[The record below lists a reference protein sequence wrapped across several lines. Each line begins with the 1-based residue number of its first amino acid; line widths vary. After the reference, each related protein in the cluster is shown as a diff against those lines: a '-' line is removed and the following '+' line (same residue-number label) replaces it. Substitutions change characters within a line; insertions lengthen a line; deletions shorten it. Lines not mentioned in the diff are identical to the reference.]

1 MWGNKLLLKWCH
13 NLSTIRQN
21 RLSCMRWKSSKIKIT
36 TNFFCLC
43 HPPFRTTICNA
54 WNDVYYIIIPE
65 INGKKWKQICET
77 QNCNWKIAKEKNIIH
92 QITCMHIHVFLP
104 FLDQPGDN
112 FKVNFYNCTTKWLLY
127 FLKQLIF
134 VIYITCLQV
143 YRYFILIVQRYKESV
158 FENKITYL
166 ESIKLGAR
174 KNIQMQKGKEECS
187 E

>member
-1 MWGNKLLLKWCH
+1 MWQRIYWQ
-13 NLSTIRQN
+13 NLSGQPYSMHGMTYTTLYFL
-21 RLSCMRWKSSKIKIT
+21 RLMARNGSKFVKLRIAIGKSQRK
-36 TNFFCLC
+36 
-43 HPPFRTTICNA
+43 RTSFTKLPACIF
-54 WNDVYYIIIPE
+54 
-65 INGKKWKQICET
+65 
-77 QNCNWKIAKEKNIIH
+77 
-92 QITCMHIHVFLP
+92 MFFLP

-158 FENKITYL
+158 FENKMTYL

>member
-1 MWGNKLLLKWCH
+1 MEA
-13 NLSTIRQN
+13 NLWNSELQLEN
-21 RLSCMRWKSSKIKIT
+21 HKGKEHHSPNYLHAYSC
-36 TNFFCLC
+36 F
-43 HPPFRTTICNA
+43 
-54 WNDVYYIIIPE
+54 
-65 INGKKWKQICET
+65 
-77 QNCNWKIAKEKNIIH
+77 
-92 QITCMHIHVFLP
+92 FLP

-127 FLKQLIF
+127 FLKELIF

-158 FENKITYL
+158 FENKMTYL